1 MELGESQNDILS
13 KGFDIIK
20 EIDSK
25 NMLIEGSTQIK
36 TYINGLETEI
46 RIFVKD
52 GKVINYDMFK
62 GWSPRDMGTTI
73 YH

>member
-36 TYINGLETEI
+36 THINGLETEI